1 MGCCLS
7 EPEEEAPEQDKTR
20 SPLNPDP
27 IARGNF
33 ASAGQ
38 IKASAEETGEELKL
52 RGKF

>member
-7 EPEEEAPEQDKTR
+7 NPEEEAPEQERTR

-27 IARGNF
+27 IVRGSF

-38 IKASAEETGEELKL
+38 IKASVPESGEALKL